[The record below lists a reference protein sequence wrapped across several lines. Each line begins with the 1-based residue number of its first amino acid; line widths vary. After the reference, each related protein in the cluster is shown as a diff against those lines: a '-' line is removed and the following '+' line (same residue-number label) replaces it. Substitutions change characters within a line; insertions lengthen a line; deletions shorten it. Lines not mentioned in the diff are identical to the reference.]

1 MTIDERRQA
10 IREAAEHEL
19 CETLGYWYDIKRLDI
34 ENAVGRLFGKLTEN
48 GAVLK
53 TDEGHVGIL
62 IHRLS
67 DDTEVPMTAFA
78 PLIEK

>member
-1 MTIDERRQA
+1 MPEPMGFSLE
-10 IREAAEHEL
+10 EAPCAQQFDYAD
-19 CETLGYWYDIKRLDI
+19 CTLAFLT
-34 ENAVGRLFGKLTEN
+34 GK

-67 DDTEVPMTAFA
+67 DDSEVPMTAFA
-78 PLIEK
+78 PLWAPPDKP